1 MGKSGNPA
9 RAAAQ
14 AAPLTRRTHKL
25 MNETM
30 ALVRD
35 LQETD
40 MHPDVKVHAMAA
52 AAGLMAVYSYQ
63 VGLPAPWDAKPPQ
76 ETKQ

>member
-9 RAAAQ
+9 RRAAQ
-14 AAPLTRRTHKL
+14 EHPLTVRTHKA
-25 MNETM
+25 MNDVM

-35 LQETD
+35 FQQTD
-40 MHPDVKVHAMAA
+40 MHPDVQQHASAA

-63 VGLPAPWDAKPPQ
+63 TGLPAPWDVKPSGPIP
-76 ETKQ
+76 

>member
-9 RAAAQ
+9 RRAAQ
-14 AAPLTRRTHKL
+14 EQPLTKRTHKL
-25 MNETM
+25 MNDTM

-35 LQETD
+35 LRETD

-52 AAGLMAVYSYQ
+52 ATGLMAVYSYQ
-63 VGLPAPWDAKPPQ
+63 TGLPAPWDVKPTGPLP
-76 ETKQ
+76 